1 MINLTLSLLITLP
14 SSLVAPTPELLS
26 DRLSTISPS
35 SLRSHVKFLASDLL
49 LGRGTPSHGLDVA
62 AEYIAARFEAA
73 GLTPLADGS
82 FFQVHQYQGKAV
94 RNVVGVL
101 PGRDPKL
108 KFTYV
113 FLTAHYDHLGQKD
126 SAPKDGNGTDSIYNG
141 ANDNASGT
149 AGVIAVAEA
158 LGALKGTK
166 MAPKRTIV
174 FMTFWG
180 EERGLLGA
188 REYMKAPVFPVKDT
202 VAMINLEQIG
212 RTDDSEG
219 PRVNA
224 LSVTGYDFSDL
235 PVMLTASAKQA
246 KVELQKHPKFNEPFF
261 NASDNAA
268 FAAAGI
274 PAHTFCTAFQFADY
288 HAPADHW
295 DKLDYANMAKVTKF
309 LASATLVLAD
319 SDRAPQWNAANP
331 KTERYRKARG

>member
-1 MINLTLSLLITLP
+1 MISTAVLTLSALMHP
-14 SSLVAPTPELLS
+14 VRPVRQSVPN
-26 DRLSTISPS
+26 DRLAMITPAG
-35 SLRSHVKFLASDLL
+35 LRAHVKFLAGDALQ
-49 LGRGTPSHGLDVA
+49 GRGTPSVGLDIA

-73 GLTPLADGS
+73 GLDPLPDGS
-82 FFQVHQYQGKAV
+82 YFQVHQYQDKSV
-94 RNVVGVL
+94 RNVVGIL

-108 KFTYV
+108 KATYV
-113 FLTAHYDHLGQKD
+113 FLTAHYDHLGAQKR
-126 SAPKDGNGTDSIYNG
+126 PEGNTEDAIYNG

-149 AGVIAVAEA
+149 AGVIASAEV
-158 LGALKGTK
+158 LGALKGTTK
-166 MAPKRTIV
+166 APKRTIV

-188 REYMKAPVFPVKDT
+188 REYVKQPLFPVKDT
-202 VAMINLEQIG
+202 VGMINLEQIG

-219 PRVNA
+219 PRVGA

-235 PVMLTASAKQA
+235 PSMVEATAQKS
-246 KVELQKHPKFNEPFF
+246 KVKLEKHPKFNEPFF

-288 HAPADHW
+288 HQPADHW
-295 DKLDYANMAKVTKF
+295 DKLNYSNMAVVTRF
-309 LASATLVLAD
+309 IASATLTLAN
-319 SDRAPQWNAANP
+319 SDRTPVWNAALP